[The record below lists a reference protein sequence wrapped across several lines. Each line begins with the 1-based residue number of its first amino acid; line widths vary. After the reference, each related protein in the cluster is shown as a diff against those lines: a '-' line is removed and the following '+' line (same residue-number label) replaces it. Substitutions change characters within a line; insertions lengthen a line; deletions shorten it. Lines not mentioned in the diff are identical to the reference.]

1 MKVPQCQK
9 KDRKMTAFFFFWV
22 LPKDILVDL
31 VMKDVTWTEPTQ
43 FWMWAFCNP
52 CAGSRD
58 AFCLLFLRGESS
70 RCWLCVLSSGH
81 GAELRQERCSSSAK
95 HREPELP
102 EHSSPEELPAL
113 NICNSKYEIF
123 VSHPFFSQHV
133 KKEALLIDFSAIFLW
148 HMPWHCSTDAIT
160 SSMVQKYSFSKLCDC
175 SQEART
181 SHNYSKRSVEE
192 NYTLML
198 YLEEVSLRSSTF
210 ISTCSNLLQQFL
222 SVWLPLDIVLVNCCA
237 GLCTDGTASPSLV
250 LQHSLPTGQV
260 PEVLPAF
267 SLFHVCTHMH
277 CRTPCSFS
285 VVCILCAVA
294 VRVGHLKAFLT
305 AAYER
310 MKHEDNNRI
319 CNNKSV
325 RSNPVHNIQIKSKNF
340 CSDIQ
345 K

>member
-1 MKVPQCQK
+1 
-9 KDRKMTAFFFFWV
+9 
-22 LPKDILVDL
+22 
-31 VMKDVTWTEPTQ
+31 
-43 FWMWAFCNP
+43 
-52 CAGSRD
+52 
-58 AFCLLFLRGESS
+58 
-70 RCWLCVLSSGH
+70 
-81 GAELRQERCSSSAK
+81 
-95 HREPELP
+95 
-102 EHSSPEELPAL
+102 
-113 NICNSKYEIF
+113 
-123 VSHPFFSQHV
+123 
-133 KKEALLIDFSAIFLW
+133 
-148 HMPWHCSTDAIT
+148 
-160 SSMVQKYSFSKLCDC
+160 
-175 SQEART
+175 
-181 SHNYSKRSVEE
+181 
-192 NYTLML
+192 ML

-237 GLCTDGTASPSLV
+237 GLCSDGTASPCLV